1 MTHIIAI
8 ANQKGGCGKTTTAV
22 NLGAC
27 LGRNGEKV
35 LLVDL
40 DPQCHATI
48 GLGDPEA
55 AEGPGI
61 VEAVTGWTPR
71 QDQEVI
77 RTVAEGLDLLP
88 SSWRLSDL
96 EMRLI
101 RNGDDPALLRQALLE
116 LSGSY
121 THVVLD
127 CPPSTGPLTRA
138 ALSMA
143 DLLLVPVETS
153 FFALYGV
160 GRMLALVEQEENR
173 RGRPLLYRILLTLFD
188 RRTGLA
194 REVLREVREH
204 FGERL
209 LNTVIAINV
218 SLREAASHGQAITD
232 YRRRSRGFR
241 DHMELADEVLATLG
255 AHEEQSR
262 LSGVAVEGG

>member
-1 MTHIIAI
+1 MTHVITV

-48 GLGDPEA
+48 GLADPEA
-55 AEGPGI
+55 ADGPGV
-61 VEAVTGWTPR
+61 VEAVTGWTSP
-71 QDQEVI
+71 QEVV

-101 RNGDDPALLRQALLE
+101 REGDDPTLLRQSLLE
-116 LSGSY
+116 LGGSY

-143 DLLLVPVETS
+143 DLLVVPVETS

-160 GRMLALVEQEENR
+160 GRMLALVEQEESR

-194 REVLREVREH
+194 REVLKDVREH

-241 DHMELADEVLATLG
+241 DHMELADEILATL
-255 AHEEQSR
+255 AAYDEQSR
-262 LSGVAVEGG
+262 LAGVAVEGA